1 MMSESTIIKKLK
13 NLIPSHI
20 IEVSVPREGR
30 IFVYVS
36 KEHLKKVIAFLKN
49 EGFAHLA
56 GITAL
61 EKSDA
66 FELLYHLS
74 MEGTLLTVRVNLSLN
89 DVAPTITD
97 IIPGALLYEREVHD
111 LFGVKFEGHPD
122 LKPFILPD
130 DWPKDV
136 YPLRKSGTSQEG
148 KAKEKQKRSH
158 RRLAAHMESLNDSD
172 ANI

>member
-1 MMSESTIIKKLK
+1 MSRSTIVKKLE

-20 IEVSVPREGR
+20 LEVSVPREGR

-36 KEHLKKVIAFLKN
+36 REHLKNVIALLRD
-49 EGFAHLA
+49 EGFGHLA

-61 EKSDA
+61 EKNDA

-74 MEGTLLTVRVNLSLN
+74 MEGTLLTVRVNLPLDD

-111 LFGVKFEGHPD
+111 LFGIKFEGHPNMEP
-122 LKPFILPD
+122 LILPD
-130 DWPKDV
+130 DWPKEV
-136 YPLRKSGTSQEG
+136 HPLRKRRY
-148 KAKEKQKRSH
+148 EKKGS
-158 RRLAAHMESLNDSD
+158 
-172 ANI
+172 